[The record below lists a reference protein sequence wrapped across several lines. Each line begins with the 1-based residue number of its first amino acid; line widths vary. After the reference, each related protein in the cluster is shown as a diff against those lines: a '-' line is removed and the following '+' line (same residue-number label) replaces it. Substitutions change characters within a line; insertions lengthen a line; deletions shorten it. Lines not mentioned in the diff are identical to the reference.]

1 MKKLLTT
8 LFAFCAL
15 TAVLSAAPRIYNP
28 GFEEPGKGW
37 KHTSEYSMVEK
48 AGINNSRALYIN
60 RVKTVQRS
68 SWAWQ
73 FTRVEGGKKYRIS
86 CQIKANI
93 TKKGNY
99 KVGAGFTLTLRQDFK
114 IVKNF
119 YPICC
124 YESTN
129 GEWKLVK
136 YEFTAPEGVNS
147 CQISIGLYDGFFG
160 EAWFDDVKIE
170 ELP

>member
-8 LFAFCAL
+8 LFAFGSMI
-15 TAVLSAAPRIYNP
+15 AVLSAAPRIYNP

-37 KHTSEYSMVEK
+37 KHTSEYTIVDN
-48 AGINNSRALYIN
+48 AGINNSKALYIK
-60 RVKTVQRS
+60 RVKTVRRA

-73 FTRVEGGKKYRIS
+73 FTRVEGGKKYQIS
-86 CQIKANI
+86 CRIKANI
-93 TKKGNY
+93 TQKGRY
-99 KVGAGFTLTLRQDFK
+99 KVGAGFTLTLRRDLK
-114 IVKNF
+114 IVKNL

-170 ELP
+170 EIQ